1 MATVKE
7 VYNFI
12 DKIAPFNTQEEW
24 DNSGL
29 LVGDEK
35 QQVNKIFFALDIT
48 TDVVNQAINCGA
60 DLIITHHPLIFKPVS
75 NVLSDT
81 ITYKLIENKIS
92 IICAHTNYDKAVDGV
107 NDILC
112 ETIGFNKFEKIEG
125 ACLNIAY
132 YDNLVLTN
140 KFVNDIKT
148 TLGGTVRYNSIE
160 KKIKKVA
167 VCSGSGSDYLE
178 LANELEC
185 DALLTGDASHHAF
198 LDANEMD
205 ILLVAAGH
213 FETENIAIKPL
224 LEKIENEFNISCV
237 LAVQNT
243 PIITI

>member
-1 MATVKE
+1 MKTEINQFLEVQIEAAEELCGEFSDKE
-7 VYNFI
+7 KEFM
-12 DKIAPFNTQEEW
+12 K
-24 DNSGL
+24 
-29 LVGDEK
+29 
-35 QQVNKIFFALDIT
+35 
-48 TDVVNQAINCGA
+48 
-60 DLIITHHPLIFKPVS
+60 
-75 NVLSDT
+75 
-81 ITYKLIENKIS
+81 
-92 IICAHTNYDKAVDGV
+92 
-107 NDILC
+107 NDF
-112 ETIGFNKFEKIEG
+112 FNKFEKIEG

-132 YDNLVLTN
+132 YDNLALTN